1 MMSERT
7 ENNKKGEL
15 TMALV
20 VVIVVAM
27 LALPLALS
35 VFRDSVSFV
44 ALLLKAT
51 PFVLI
56 TCAIGGMV
64 YVSKTDK

>member
-1 MMSERT
+1 MSERT
-7 ENNKKGEL
+7 EQNKSAEAK
-15 TMALV
+15 MAYILV
-20 VVIVVAM
+20 LVVAM
-27 LALPLALS
+27 IGFPIALS
-35 VFRDSVSFV
+35 FLKNDFSVV

-56 TCAIGGMV
+56 GCAIGGLI

>member
-1 MMSERT
+1 MSERT
-7 ENNKKGEL
+7 EQNKKSEL
-15 TMALV
+15 TMAF
-20 VVIVVAM
+20 VIVLVVAM

-44 ALLLKAT
+44 AILLQAT

-56 TCAIGGMV
+56 ATAIFGMV
-64 YVSKTDK
+64 YVTKTDK

>member
-1 MMSERT
+1 MSERT

>member
-1 MMSERT
+1 MSERT
-7 ENNKKGEL
+7 EQNKKSEL
-15 TMALV
+15 TMVFV
-20 VVIVVAM
+20 VVIVVSM

-51 PFVLI
+51 PFVLM
-56 TCAIGGMV
+56 TCAIGGMI
-64 YVSKTDK
+64 YVAKTDK